1 MTMAGESVIHKR
13 DILGKWGGSVPSIRP
28 LSPEQSPGSC
38 YSSTHLPHLD
48 QFTTNCAQQPKA
60 PQQWEYGS
68 GPRPPARRVLRGQR
82 TASAASRHRRVTC
95 SRKETFCLRLSL
107 SFFLRKS
114 SLTFHLAKQR
124 QRHPA
129 AVVSEAWLGALELYR
144 WRSGLQL
151 IRELPPLP

>member
-60 PQQWEYGS
+60 PNS
-68 GPRPPARRVLRGQR
+68 GNMVVGLDPQLEGYLGDNAGQ
-82 TASAASRHRRVTC
+82 
-95 SRKETFCLRLSL
+95 
-107 SFFLRKS
+107 
-114 SLTFHLAKQR
+114 
-124 QRHPA
+124 
-129 AVVSEAWLGALELYR
+129 G
-144 WRSGLQL
+144 
-151 IRELPPLP
+151 